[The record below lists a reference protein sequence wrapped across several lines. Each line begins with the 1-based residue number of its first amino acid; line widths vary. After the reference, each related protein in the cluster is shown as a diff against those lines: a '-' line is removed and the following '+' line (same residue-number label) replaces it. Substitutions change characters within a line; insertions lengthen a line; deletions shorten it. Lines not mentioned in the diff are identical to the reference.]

1 MNSSLGWAPVET
13 SSNKDDLTAKS
24 ERKVNRSRT
33 LRRKRPREDS
43 KVTKFLNSI
52 QAKMEKE
59 KARSEVPVGAEE
71 DEDGSLAD
79 FTPHRGQGDPPSE
92 KSATEQ
98 SEGDESIT
106 RENFAQLGN
115 VTSEDYY
122 KQYVPYYTQMSGQ
135 AENLHASSGDDLMKK
150 LNYMIHLLE
159 EQHDEK
165 TNNVTEELVLYL
177 FLGVFVIFIVD
188 SFARAGKYTR

>member
-79 FTPHRGQGDPPSE
+79 FTPHQQQGDPLSE
-92 KSATEQ
+92 KSSAEQ
-98 SEGDESIT
+98 SEGDEGIT

-135 AENLHASSGDDLMKK
+135 ADNLHTSSGDDLMKK